1 MLLKL
6 VDGGIENIR
15 TDEYSS
21 SGCETCDFGSQ
32 YVNEFQ
38 IILTK
43 YEIKMSI
50 TKMYEYAITSQDTLD
65 LFLPHI
71 EEIIQMTEFEFVEWC
86 KKWIYE
92 KAGCKIG
99 EEKEKLRGKPTYGVD
114 FYIKELKEK

>member
-15 TDEYSS
+15 TDEHFS

-71 EEIIQMTEFEFVEWC
+71 AEIMQMTESEFVEWC

-99 EEKEKLRGKPTYGVD
+99 EEKEKLHGRPTYGVD
-114 FYIKELKEK
+114 FHVKELKEK